1 MLIFYTFSII
11 NLEEVFMKIW
21 FPTDKSFH
29 DLFTTDRN
37 VDDFVYKV
45 LFKTEFFMI
54 CLQQTEVF
62 MMRLQCSDRIFHD
75 LFTLFRQK
83 CYDLFTSDRSFHDL
97 FTTDKSFHD
106 LFTVL
111 RQSVT

>member
-1 MLIFYTFSII
+1 
-11 NLEEVFMKIW
+11 MKIW

-45 LFKTEFFMI
+45 LFKTEVFMI

-62 MMRLQCSDRIFHD
+62 MICLHVSDRRFHN
-75 LFTLFRQK
+75 LFTMFRQK
-83 CYDLFTSDRSFHDL
+83 FS
-97 FTTDKSFHD
+97 
-106 LFTVL
+106 
-111 RQSVT
+111 